1 MGTLAIICV
10 VLFVVLVVIALPRP
24 GGFTS
29 GDGGAGWFPWSG
41 DGDSGFDGG
50 GGGDGGAA

>member
-10 VLFVVLVVIALPRP
+10 VLFVVLVVIALRRP

-29 GDGGAGWFPWSG
+29 GDGAGWFPWSG
-41 DGDSGFDGG
+41 DGDSGVDG
-50 GGGDGGAA
+50 GGGDGGGA